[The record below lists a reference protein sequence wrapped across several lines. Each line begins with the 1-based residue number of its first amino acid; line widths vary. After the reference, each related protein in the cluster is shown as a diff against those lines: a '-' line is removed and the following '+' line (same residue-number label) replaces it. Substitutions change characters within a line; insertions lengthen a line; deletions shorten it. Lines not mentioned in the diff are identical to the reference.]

1 MPYRY
6 ADDVDLSILIGTPVA
21 NKHRFVSSLH
31 YRMAFKTSSSLFY
44 VLDGFTSIAFLADV
58 CVNFVTGE
66 DIACSIGRN
75 LNL

>member
-1 MPYRY
+1 
-6 ADDVDLSILIGTPVA
+6 
-21 NKHRFVSSLH
+21 
-31 YRMAFKTSSSLFY
+31 MAFKTSSSLFY